1 MAARKYIF
9 LNTSKKTIFRNTL
22 LILRNVAYSLNFKKD
37 RYDSIKGQKN
47 QTPTEQNKLK
57 KKHRE
62 YKSNK
67 PRLD

>member
-9 LNTSKKTIFRNTL
+9 FNTSKKTIFRNTL
-22 LILRNVAYSLNFKKD
+22 LIWRNVAYSLNFKKD

-57 KKHRE
+57 KKRRE

>member
-9 LNTSKKTIFRNTL
+9 LNTSKKTISRNTL
-22 LILRNVAYSLNFKKD
+22 LIWRNVAYSLNFKKD

-57 KKHRE
+57 KKRRE